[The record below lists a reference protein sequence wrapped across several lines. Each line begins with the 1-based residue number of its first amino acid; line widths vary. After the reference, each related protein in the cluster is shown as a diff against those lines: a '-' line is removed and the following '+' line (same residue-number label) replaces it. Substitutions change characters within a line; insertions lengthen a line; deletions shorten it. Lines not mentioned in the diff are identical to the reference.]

1 MKKVFFVPEMSC
13 QHCVGVIS
21 KALQTAGFSDYEVLL
36 GSKEVRVETDSPE
49 KIVALLDDAGY
60 LAELK

>member
-36 GSKEVRVETDSPE
+36 DSKEIKVETDSPD

-60 LAELK
+60 LCEIK